1 MSELLQRHRPILR
14 YDSQG
19 SFAADSPAIMTNRC
33 GPGGDPANLLRRA
46 DGDVLAS
53 AAGGRRRPRLEL
65 SYLGSKSYRDEAG
78 VTRSDHLDALGGD
91 YVLQAREMHRPE
103 FADRVYGHEVPA
115 DDGGAWL
122 QYWFFYLFNNKAFL
136 GFGLHEGDWEM
147 VQVRIGAGGD
157 PQAMAFAQHTHGQ
170 RCAWDVVQ
178 KQGQRPVVYVARGSQ
193 ASFPFA
199 GRHKAPI
206 VPDHADGKG
215 REGVAGA
222 RGDRRRPPGLAR
234 LARALGLEQGAQR
247 GRVQQPARAG
257 PPGQVGRP
265 RDLSRGMRRARSP
278 HPPAGA
284 RPAGATRP
292 EITVRREGDRAVVAY
307 RFPRAP
313 GAPAPAQLLVT
324 LDAPGDGLPP
334 VTDTQPVAGREG
346 EVEHP
351 LPLTEER
358 YHVLVSAAD
367 EQGNV
372 SEQAAAQVGR

>member
-46 DGDVLAS
+46 NGDVLAS
-53 AAGGRRRPRLEL
+53 AAPGRRRPRLEL
-65 SYLGSKSYRDEAG
+65 GFLGSASYKDDARVG
-78 VTRSDHLDALGGD
+78 RSDHLDALGGD

-103 FADRVYGHEVPA
+103 FADRVYGHQVPA

-147 VQVRIGAGGD
+147 VQVRVGAGGE
-157 PQAMAFAQHTHGQ
+157 PESMAFAQHAHGQ
-170 RCAWDVVQ
+170 RCEWEVVQ

-199 GRHKAPI
+199 GKHKAPI

-215 REGVAGA
+215 AKVSPALEVV
-222 RGDRRRPPGLAR
+222 GDDPPGWLAWPGR
-234 LARALGLEQGAQR
+234 WGSSKARNVAESNSPRGPAHQDKWDDPETFHEESDEVDPRRQR
-247 GRVQQPARAG
+247 PE
-257 PPGQVGRP
+257 P
-265 RDLSRGMRRARSP
+265 D
-278 HPPAGA
+278 PPA
-284 RPAGATRP
+284 PPRP
-292 EITVRREGDRAVVAY
+292 EITVRREGDRAVIAY
-307 RFPRAP
+307 GFADTP
-313 GAPAPAQLLVT
+313 GSTAPAQLLVT

-334 VTDTQPVAGREG
+334 ATDTQPLAVREG
-346 EVEHP
+346 EIEHP
-351 LPLTEER
+351 LPLTGGR
-358 YHVLVSAAD
+358 YDVLVSAAD

-372 SEQAAAQVGR
+372 SEQAAAELGR